1 MKRSSTPLRVGG
13 FTLLELMIVVV
24 IVAILAAIAIPAY
37 GRYAFRA
44 RRGEGQEFLM
54 KLSVAQERYY
64 ATFNKYAQDPVADL
78 KFTTNTSEH
87 NYYVISIGQLTGL
100 DFSKGYIATATPQTA
115 QVGDVCGNLM
125 VDSRGVKSQS
135 GQTDVNGKCW

>member
-1 MKRSSTPLRVGG
+1 
-13 FTLLELMIVVV
+13 
-24 IVAILAAIAIPAY
+24 
-37 GRYAFRA
+37 
-44 RRGEGQEFLM
+44 M

-64 ATFNKYAQDPVADL
+64 ATFNKYAQDRVADL

-87 NYYVISIGQLTGL
+87 DYYVISIGQLTGL

-125 VDSRGVKSQS
+125 VDSRE
-135 GQTDVNGKCW
+135 